1 LKKVTFVRPSKDP
14 KRNIEQKKEALRR
27 AQEFATK
34 YQQQM
39 FKQREFMKMYA
50 EKQRKQWEMRMRQ
63 LKIDHTNMMV
73 KPKPGEEVEI
83 IVE

>member
-27 AQEFATK
+27 AQEFAKK

-50 EKQRKQWEMRMRQ
+50 EKQRKTWELRMRQ

-83 IVE
+83 IIE